1 MGRPM
6 ELHEIINRV
15 RDGDSQQ
22 FSRLVSRYRDMAFG
36 YALTLLDQEQM
47 AEDAVQEAFVV
58 AYTQLNR
65 LQQPQAFGAWL
76 RGIVR
81 HQCYRE
87 RRNSPRFLSWE
98 QMEEIATEE
107 PDPAHDVTSSALK
120 EQVQAAL
127 AELPSETQKIIQLY
141 YEAGFSQKEIA
152 ASLNLTLGAVNMR
165 LHAARTRLR
174 RRLLI
179 MNERTSINDQTLT
192 VGQTVHPAQKG
203 RVQKADGV
211 VVTLQFAPDAV
222 PPLFSLLLAD
232 GRESFC
238 VVQHLSAGRVQAVA
252 LHAEALWRPGQEVLA
267 SGQPFT
273 GALALSSVQQAVTAL
288 SSQHSDLGQRASGHL
303 ESGIKTIEVFA
314 PLTQGGCTGLF
325 SEWGLGVLVLL
336 PELMH
341 NLDGEEN
348 RQTFLVF
355 LPPLRD
361 AQHWQ
366 EVTGE
371 ITAGS
376 TNIAICF
383 LPVADPISGAFVD
396 AFPSLT
402 ATLVLSRRLAEQ
414 AIWPSLDPLYCR
426 SPRREKVE
434 AGSEQALLAAE
445 VRQLLGDYYA
455 LQFPA
460 GAEGRRTLS
469 RAEQQRIQRAR
480 KALRLLSQP
489 FFVAEPYT
497 GKPGV
502 FVTSEEAARSFR
514 NLLAGSYDGVS
525 TEAFYM
531 IGVGP

>member
-1 MGRPM
+1 
-6 ELHEIINRV
+6 
-15 RDGDSQQ
+15 
-22 FSRLVSRYRDMAFG
+22 
-36 YALTLLDQEQM
+36 
-47 AEDAVQEAFVV
+47 
-58 AYTQLNR
+58 
-65 LQQPQAFGAWL
+65 
-76 RGIVR
+76 
-81 HQCYRE
+81 
-87 RRNSPRFLSWE
+87 
-98 QMEEIATEE
+98 
-107 PDPAHDVTSSALK
+107 
-120 EQVQAAL
+120 
-127 AELPSETQKIIQLY
+127 
-141 YEAGFSQKEIA
+141 
-152 ASLNLTLGAVNMR
+152 
-165 LHAARTRLR
+165 
-174 RRLLI
+174 
-179 MNERTSINDQTLT
+179 MNEQTSIDEQTLAA
-192 VGQTVHPAQKG
+192 GQTVHPAQKG
-203 RVQKADGV
+203 RVQNADGV
-211 VVTLQFAPDAV
+211 VVTLQFDSNAV

-232 GRESFC
+232 GRESLC

-288 SSQHSDLGQRASGHL
+288 CSQHSDPGQRASGHL

-355 LPPLRD
+355 LPPIR
-361 AQHWQ
+361 AARHWQ

-376 TNIAICF
+376 TNIAVCF
-383 LPVADPISGAFVD
+383 LPVADPISGEFVD

-426 SPRREKVE
+426 SLRREKAE
-434 AGSEQALLAAE
+434 AGAGSEEALLAAE
-445 VRQLLGDYYA
+445 VRQLLGDYYE
-455 LQFPA
+455 LQFSA

-489 FFVAEPYT
+489 FFIAEPYT
-497 GKPGV
+497 GRPGV
-502 FVTSEEAARSFR
+502 FVTSEEATRSFR
-514 NLLAGSYDGVS
+514 NLLAGSYDGAS
-525 TEAFYM
+525 TDAFYM